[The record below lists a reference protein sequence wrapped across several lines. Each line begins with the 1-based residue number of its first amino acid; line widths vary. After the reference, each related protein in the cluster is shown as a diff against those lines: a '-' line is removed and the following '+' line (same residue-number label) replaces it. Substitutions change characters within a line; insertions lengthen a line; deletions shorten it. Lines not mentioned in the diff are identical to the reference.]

1 MTQERSLFFISVKI
15 NDRQQHNQLTGILM
29 GTKKKETAWLFKVD
43 MTDSRGKCTKRSVQ
57 IARKSAKFLLSPE
70 ETVQFT
76 AKNAIQNE
84 KIAAVKRGVNWHEGS
99 LGC

>member
-1 MTQERSLFFISVKI
+1 MGMIGSRERCI
-15 NDRQQHNQLTGILM
+15 
-29 GTKKKETAWLFKVD
+29 
-43 MTDSRGKCTKRSVQ
+43 KRSVQ

-84 KIAAVKRGVNWHEGS
+84 KIAAVKRGVNWRKE
-99 LGC
+99 